1 MPAELRVTDE
11 GICRF
16 KDDKD
21 DKDEAGET
29 VSNFS
34 LSFLARVNVE
44 REAGGPGFLV
54 RVKRFPDYVE
64 RLVLLVAI

>member
-21 DKDEAGET
+21 EAGET
-29 VSNFS
+29 VLNFS
-34 LSFLARVNVE
+34 LSFLTRVNVE
-44 REAGGPGFLV
+44 QEAGGPGFLV